1 MKNPA
6 VSRRDALRMLGGFG
20 LLGLGVVACKATAQ
34 AALDPLACVAR
45 SALTEGPYF
54 VDEKLN
60 RSDIR
65 ADPSTGVVSAGV
77 PLVLTFVTQKISGS
91 SCTPLEGLTVDV
103 WHADAAGT
111 YSDVTQTVGKK
122 YLRGYQTTD
131 ASGKAV
137 FTTIFPGWY
146 SGRAVH
152 VHFKVRSAAGS
163 AAGIDFTSQLFF
175 DEAVLDAVY
184 ARAPYAARGA
194 ADVPNEDDSIYGE
207 GGNELL
213 LTPTVS
219 GDGYAATIVLGLG

>member
-20 LLGLGVVACKATAQ
+20 LLGLGVAACKATAQ

-65 ADPSTGVVSAGV
+65 TDPSTGVVSAGV

-131 ASGKAV
+131 ATGQAL

-152 VHFKVRSAAGS
+152 VHFKVRSSS
-163 AAGIDFTSQLFF
+163 ASAQGIDFTSQLFF
-175 DEAVLDAVY
+175 DEGVLDAVY

-219 GDGYAATIVLGLG
+219 GEGYAAKIVLGLG

>member
-1 MKNPA
+1 M
-6 VSRRDALRMLGGFG
+6 
-20 LLGLGVVACKATAQ
+20 LGLGVAACKATAQ

-45 SALTEGPYF
+45 TALTEGPYF

-65 ADPSTGVVSAGV
+65 TDPSTGVVSAGV

-122 YLRGYQTTD
+122 YLRGYQSTD
-131 ASGKAV
+131 ASGQAV

-152 VHFKVRSAAGS
+152 VHFKVRSSSSS
-163 AAGIDFTSQLFF
+163 AQGIDFTSQLFF
-175 DEAVLDAVY
+175 DEGVLDAVY
-184 ARAPYAARGA
+184 ARAPYASRGA

-219 GDGYAATIVLGLG
+219 GDGYAAKIVLGLG